1 MAAALDENALA
12 RCLAAFLERDQLREQ
27 NAALRN
33 ELDAIKAE
41 LAKLTETGQEHGE
54 EKTAS

>member
-1 MAAALDENALA
+1 MATTLDESALA
-12 RCLAAFLERDQLREQ
+12 RCLAAFIERDQLREQ

-41 LAKLTETGQEHGE
+41 LAKLTEQTDAKE
-54 EKTAS
+54 TR